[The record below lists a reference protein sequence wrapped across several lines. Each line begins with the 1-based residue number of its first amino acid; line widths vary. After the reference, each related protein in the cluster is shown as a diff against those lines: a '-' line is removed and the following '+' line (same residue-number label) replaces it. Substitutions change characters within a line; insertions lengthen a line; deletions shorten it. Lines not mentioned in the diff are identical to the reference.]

1 MKRLWLVRAIKG
13 AVIVAAVIAA
23 VSWVVMSLWNDLLP
37 GLFGWPS
44 LSFVQALGLLVLC
57 RILFGGLRGP
67 GCGPGMH
74 WRRRMYERWEQMTP
88 EEREKLRA
96 GLRGRCGPWGS
107 HQRE

>member
-1 MKRLWLVRAIKG
+1 MKQFWLARALKG
-13 AVIVAAVIAA
+13 VAIVAVIISA
-23 VSWVVMSLWNDLLP
+23 VSWVVMSLWNGLLP

-44 LSFVQALGLLVLC
+44 LSFVQALGLLVLS

-67 GCGPGMH
+67 GMH
-74 WRRRMYERWEQMTP
+74 WRRHMYERWEQMTP

-107 HQRE
+107 RNRE